1 MPSLLVLVSRY
12 GRSSNNA
19 HHFGGID
26 RPPSRVTICGTHGV
40 SSTSALPISDRDD
53 FCEPSHLGAILQGG
67 MKTTAIDVL
76 TMPLRDI
83 ETAER
88 FGMSE
93 RAIYAHLN
101 GTRKIRL
108 QLFLFIKALDELW
121 KLKEG
126 RR

>member
-1 MPSLLVLVSRY
+1 
-12 GRSSNNA
+12 
-19 HHFGGID
+19 
-26 RPPSRVTICGTHGV
+26 
-40 SSTSALPISDRDD
+40 
-53 FCEPSHLGAILQGG
+53 

-76 TMPLRDI
+76 TLPLRDV
-83 ETAER
+83 ETTKR
-88 FGMSE
+88 LGMSE

-101 GTRKIRL
+101 GTRKIPL